1 MKKVVLKKTAE
12 KKIKQLNQWFYRNEI
27 KKCPL
32 DIQKGEIVQV
42 FTSSGQFVGTGYF
55 NPLSKISLRMLSFK
69 KEKDISSLIK
79 RRIEEAF
86 HRRKKLLK
94 NTTAFRAVHS
104 EGDLLPGLIVDY
116 YDGYLSVQVNTAGM
130 ENLRDTVID
139 TLIEQINPKG
149 IYDRSDQKVRTI
161 EGLETHNRLIYGEV
175 PDSIVI
181 NENSIHFTVF
191 LKEGQKTGFYLDQR
205 KNRQIVS
212 QYVEKGFRVLDLFSN
227 AGGFGIYCYKRGA
240 DYVKFV
246 DVSSSAVKQ
255 LKENCKLNSIENFD
269 IVQEDAFDFLKKE
282 TQRYNII
289 IIDPPSFAKTKHERE
304 GALRGFKY
312 LLLKGLKLLEKDGYI
327 AVFSCSFHITMED
340 IINVSLSAAQDTGD
354 ILEIVEFMYQD
365 LDHPVVLN
373 MPNTLYLKGILMRK
387 L

>member
-27 KKCPL
+27 KKYPS

-94 NTTAFRAVHS
+94 STTAFRVIHS

-116 YDGYLSVQVNTAGM
+116 YDGYLSVQINTAGM

-139 TLIEQINPKG
+139 TLIGQINPKG

-161 EGLETHNRLIYGEV
+161 EGLETHNRLIYGEIT
-175 PDSIVI
+175 DSILI

-212 QYVEKGFRVLDLFSN
+212 QYVEKGFKVLDMFSN

-246 DVSSSAVKQ
+246 DVSPSAVKQ

-269 IVQEDAFDFLKKE
+269 IAQEDAFDFLKKE
-282 TQRYNII
+282 TQKYNMI
-289 IIDPPSFAKTKHERE
+289 IIDPPSFAKTKHERD

-312 LLLKGLKLLEKDGYI
+312 LILKGLKLLEKDGYI

-340 IINVSLSAAQDTGD
+340 IINISLSAAQDTGD

-365 LDHPVVLN
+365 LDHPVLLN
-373 MPNTLYLKGILMRK
+373 IPNTLYLKGILMRK